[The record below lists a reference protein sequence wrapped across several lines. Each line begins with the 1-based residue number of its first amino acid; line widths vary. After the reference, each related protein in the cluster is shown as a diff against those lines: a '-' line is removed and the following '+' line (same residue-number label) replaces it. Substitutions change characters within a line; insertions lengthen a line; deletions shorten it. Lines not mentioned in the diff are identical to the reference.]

1 MNQKIKISIDFICAL
16 CYTFIRGSVCQ
27 GQATADQKRLY
38 ETMQAEMELLEG
50 RGIMTENE
58 LLLAISDMMDHKLK
72 AELQPIKNDLQ
83 TVKNEVQLVKNE
95 VQLVKEDLQVV
106 KDEVQL
112 VKKDLQAVKDEVQL
126 VKKDLQEVKD
136 EVQLVKE
143 DLRAVKEDLQTVKDR
158 VQTVENDLQA
168 VKNEVQAVKNEVQTV
183 KNDLQT
189 VKNEVQTVKNDVHH
203 MKLYQENIIMPRL
216 NTIESCYTDT
226 YSRYRN
232 YSDKMEVAFEDMELL
247 KRVVSEHSM
256 KLQALG

>member
-1 MNQKIKISIDFICAL
+1 MDK
-16 CYTFIRGSVCQ
+16 R
-27 GQATADQKRLY
+27 TADQKRLY
-38 ETMQAEMELLEG
+38 ITMQAEMELLEG

-72 AELQPIKNDLQ
+72 SELQPIKNDLQ

-95 VQLVKEDLQVV
+95 VQLVKEDLQTV

-112 VKKDLQAVKDEVQL
+112 MKE
-126 VKKDLQEVKD
+126 DLQEVKD

-143 DLRAVKEDLQTVKDR
+143 DLQAVKEDLQTVKDK

-168 VKNEVQAVKNEVQTV
+168 VKNEVQAVKNEVQA
-183 KNDLQT
+183 
-189 VKNEVQTVKNDVHH
+189 VKNEVQAVKDDVHH

-226 YSRYRN
+226 YGRYRN
-232 YSDKMEVAFEDMELL
+232 YSDKMEAAFEDMELL